1 MDDTATFPLR
11 PPGSSRK
18 RVVLGLL
25 AVAGLI
31 AIAGALWWQLDRPDA
46 TPAPV
51 AAPAATPEAP
61 AAAPPP
67 PAAVA
72 EAPAPEPKAAE
83 APLSAQTLGAALNDV
98 FGAKGVSTLLRL
110 DDFARR
116 FVATVDN
123 LPRAQAPSGLWPVK
137 PAAGRFMVVERTGAR
152 VAVSPDN
159 AARYTPLVLLAEQ
172 ADAAAVVAL
181 YVRALPLLQQA
192 YEDLGYPK
200 GRFHTRLLAVIDHL
214 LAAPPAPEILEVTLT
229 EVKGDIPSTRPWL
242 RYEFADPALEQA
254 SAGHKMMLRVGA
266 TNERRLKARLQA
278 LRAELLR
285 VSQG

>member
-1 MDDTATFPLR
+1 MDDTASFPLR

-18 RVVLGLL
+18 RIALGIG

-31 AIAGALWWQLDRPDA
+31 AIAGVLWWQFDRPA
-46 TPAPV
+46 PTPAPV
-51 AAPAATPEAP
+51 AAPAP
-61 AAAPPP
+61 AAEAPPP
-67 PAAVA
+67 APPAPVA
-72 EAPAPEPKAAE
+72 EAPAPEPKAA
-83 APLSAQTLGAALNDV
+83 ATPLDAQSLGAALNDV

-123 LPRAQAPSGLWPVK
+123 LPRTQAPASLWPVK
-137 PAAGRFMVVERTGAR
+137 PAAGRFTVVERTGAR

-172 ADAAAVVAL
+172 ADAATVVAL

-242 RYEFADPALEQA
+242 RYEFVDPALEQA

-278 LRAELLR
+278 LRAELVR
-285 VSQG
+285 VSQT